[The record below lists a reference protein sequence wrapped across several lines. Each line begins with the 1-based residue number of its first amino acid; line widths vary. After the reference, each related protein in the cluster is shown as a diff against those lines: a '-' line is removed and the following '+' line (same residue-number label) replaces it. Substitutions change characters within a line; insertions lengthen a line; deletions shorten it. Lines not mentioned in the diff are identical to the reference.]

1 MLAWRALMLTGQ
13 PPVKSKGGRM
23 MALINYRLRVTLNDA
38 RQLTG
43 RFLAFDVHM
52 NMVLA
57 ESACRVAPCSD

>member
-1 MLAWRALMLTGQ
+1 MAGPDEVQ
-13 PPVKSKGGRM
+13 ERM

-57 ESACRVAPCSD
+57 ESACRVAPCSG